1 MPPRLTQTLKA
12 IGTNGIAH
20 KGEPRWRDWPGAH
33 QPQQDTL
40 LSALIGWRPPMTLIN
55 VHRAMHL
62 TIDRVVELIRS
73 RRNLSC
79 AFMRSPFPVEGLP
92 ARVQPQATPGGYQH
106 ITSVPLLI
114 AILL

>member
-1 MPPRLTQTLKA
+1 
-12 IGTNGIAH
+12 
-20 KGEPRWRDWPGAH
+20 
-33 QPQQDTL
+33 
-40 LSALIGWRPPMTLIN
+40 MTSIN

-79 AFMRSPFPVEGLP
+79 AFMRSPFPVEGVTR
-92 ARVQPQATPGGYQH
+92 AGTTPSYPPWGGYQN